1 MKRTHHMLIQRV
13 IWLVRS
19 VNGCSEV
26 PQWKAGRTASCTRGG
41 RHNNRLSVELMTHFF
56 IVSARGHSL
65 CCTRMHTQKQKYWCA
80 VDICMDQLVKRLENL
95 IANIFYMN
103 VG

>member
-1 MKRTHHMLIQRV
+1 MVAPKCH
-13 IWLVRS
+13 
-19 VNGCSEV
+19 NGGKNS
-26 PQWKAGRTASCTRGG
+26 QLYHRGG
-41 RHNNRLSVELMTHFF
+41 KRHNRLSVEIMMHFF